1 MIKQL
6 LVSCCLA
13 TALAG
18 TAASPTATLA
28 PARVSTTPVT
38 SPLKAMAQA
47 KKLSADSRVRVIGND
62 RLAVKR
68 VLNAGIG
75 SSIINPARRHAKP
88 MAEESGMPA
97 GAILFESF
105 ENPGDDITWLPETWT
120 MESKGDS
127 ELTVDEKWGT
137 APANPM
143 LPPPTDGDW
152 CAAINYSSLAQDEWL
167 ISPEVSLD
175 GIYKLKFDAYID
187 PAFFFVLDNEHVD
200 WEAYEWTNQE
210 TAFTFQVLVQEKGG
224 EFAVVRDFAEE
235 YMGQSLED
243 LLLLTPSELLPC
255 TVDLSAYNGK
265 DVRIAFRYVGT
276 DGQTMFLDNVRVTLP
291 EMELSFAAPYSTL
304 YYGIGNDE
312 DWSNLNLR
320 IALYPAFRPIT
331 FQNTTYDDALAY
343 TWMYSDPATTEMV
356 PGDDPEFLEMT
367 YGTDYTSEFTTNNNL
382 YYPPMLTASGEGYA
396 DGEKAFDVD
405 FIQAGGHASFKIQ
418 GEYVNFGL
426 LPFEA
431 HNSSLGICTAEPLDF
446 GKRAV
451 PMFGHSEDT
460 HEFWMNYTFHG
471 EEDEGDDVQ
480 LNAIFNYIYP
490 TNSPLVVKGAWLSA
504 MGIINDDAE
513 LTAEIFPLID
523 VYDEEGEWLGQVTA
537 DTPIATA
544 KCAGTS
550 ILGRD
555 PRQVNYLSIPFEF
568 ASPVVIDESNPGYII
583 KISGFNS
590 DACPYF
596 VPAQSWI
603 PNADYLCLGWI
614 EKIITFAGNAPRAS
628 VTPLANH
635 ENEYGE
641 MYAAFAINLDGYY
654 PWLESDEEGCDFGS
668 HTTATIALDSY
679 HDGSELTVEAPEW
692 IEATAAGRY
701 GETVLNL
708 AAAPF
713 EGENREGTV
722 TVSKHGLSKSFK
734 VSQMTSGIV
743 SATGDGAAAV
753 KAIYNAAGVRV
764 NSENLTPGVYIITR
778 ADGTAAKHVVK

>member
-1 MIKQL
+1 MPCHSARRL
-6 LVSCCLA
+6 SR
-13 TALAG
+13 
-18 TAASPTATLA
+18 AANGNNRCRPRFHPTIE
-28 PARVSTTPVT
+28 

-47 KKLSADSRVRVIGND
+47 KKLSPNSRVSVVGDD

-75 SSIINPARRHAKP
+75 SSIINPVRRHAKP
-88 MAEESGMPA
+88 KAVESGMPA

-105 ENPGDDITWLPETWT
+105 ENPSDDYTWLPDTWT
-120 MESKGDS
+120 MASKGDS
-127 ELTVDEKWGT
+127 ELPDGSKWGT
-137 APANPM
+137 AQADPW
-143 LPPPTDGDW
+143 LPSPTDGEW
-152 CAAINYSSLAQDEWL
+152 CAAINYSELHQDEWL
-167 ISPEVSLD
+167 ISPEVTLD

-187 PAFFFVLDNEHVD
+187 PAYFFVLDDEHVD
-200 WEAYEWTNQE
+200 WDAVEFTNQE
-210 TAFTFQVLVQEKGG
+210 ITFTFQVLVQEKGG
-224 EFAVVRDFAEE
+224 EFNVVRDFAEE
-235 YMGQSLED
+235 FKGQSLYD
-243 LLLLTPSELLPC
+243 LLMQSPSNLVAC
-255 TVDLSAYNGK
+255 TVDLSEYNGK
-265 DVRIAFRYVGT
+265 DIRIAFRYTGK

-291 EMELSFAAPYSTL
+291 EMELSFVAPYSTL

-312 DWSNLNLR
+312 NWSILSKR
-320 IALYPAFRPIT
+320 IALYPVFRPIT
-331 FQNTTYDDALAY
+331 FQNTTFDDALTY
-343 TWMYSDPATTEMV
+343 TWMYSDPETTEMV
-356 PGDDPEFLEMT
+356 PGDDPEILEIT
-367 YGTDYTSEFTTNNNL
+367 YRTDYTSEFTTNNNL
-382 YYPPMLTASGEGYA
+382 YFPPALTASGAGYA
-396 DGEKAFDVD
+396 DGVKGLDVN
-405 FIQAGGHASFKIQ
+405 FIQAGGHASYKI
-418 GEYVNFGL
+418 GDEYTSYGL

-431 HNSSLGICTAEPLDF
+431 HNSTLGISTAEPLDF

-504 MGIINDDAE
+504 MGIINDEAE
-513 LTAEIFPLID
+513 LTAEIFPLVD
-523 VYDEEGEWLGQVTA
+523 VYEDGEWVGQITS

-544 KCAGTS
+544 KCVGTA

-555 PRQVNYLSIPFEF
+555 PGQLNYLSIPFEF
-568 ASPVVIDESNPGYII
+568 ANPVVIDDSNPGYII

-614 EKIITFAGNAPRAS
+614 EKIITFAGDARAS
-628 VTPLANH
+628 LSPLANY

-654 PWLESDEEGCDFGS
+654 PWLESDEEECDFGS
-668 HTTATIALDSY
+668 GTTCTIPLDSY
-679 HDGSELTVEAPEW
+679 YDGSELTIAAPDW
-692 IEATAAGRY
+692 IEATATGRY

-708 AAAPF
+708 TAASLDD
-713 EGENREGTV
+713 EKREGTV
-722 TVSKHGLSKSFK
+722 TVSKHGLTKSFK
-734 VSQMTSGIV
+734 VSQQKTAGIV
-743 SATGDGAAAV
+743 SVTGEGAADV

-764 NSENLTPGVYIITR
+764 NSENLTPGIYIITR
-778 ADGTAAKHVVK
+778 TDGTVTKHVVK